1 MNILINKKPYEFAA
15 GTNLQQA
22 LDALQNLP
30 TSGFAVA
37 IDDDVVPRQKWAETV
52 LAENQRITIIKAFY
66 GG

>member
-1 MNILINKKPYEFAA
+1 MNILINKKPYEFTAD
-15 GTNLQQA
+15 TTLQQA

-30 TSGFAVA
+30 TSGCAVA
-37 IDDDVVPRQKWAETV
+37 LDDDVVPRQKWAETV

>member
-1 MNILINKKPYEFAA
+1 MNILINKKPYELAA
-15 GTNLQQA
+15 GTTLQQA
-22 LDALQNLP
+22 LDSLQNLP

-37 IDDDVVPRQKWAETV
+37 LDDDVVPRQKWAETV